1 MCRLRKCL
9 LLLDGGTT
17 NTRFTLVENNQIL
30 AQSQCRTGA
39 VDAAQE
45 GQNHLLQAAVRRE
58 MNALQNRW
66 DCSIEEIYA
75 AGMIT
80 SDTGLCE
87 IKHIEAPV
95 DLFRLAASV
104 QVRTLPEISNVP
116 FCFVPG
122 IRFETGGPDNTDMLR
137 GEEAEVFG
145 ALDSEDDGKQ
155 LFIHFGSHNK
165 IIYVENGSITQ
176 AATTLSGELLW
187 AVCNH
192 TILKS
197 SVPRPGTIGWK
208 MDVASVQQGFRTAEQ
223 YGLSRALFCAR
234 VRQKMHGITQQQT
247 LSQVLGALT
256 YADWQMFRH
265 LFELEYKKVTLY
277 GRQVFADA
285 FLFCLP
291 LMGIPLS
298 LGQNLRVIRYEESGS
313 LSVRGL
319 LKIRQ
324 LHGASVSN
332 C

>member
-39 VDAAQE
+39 VDATQE

-234 VRQKMHGITQQQT
+234 VHQKMHGLTQQQI

-332 C
+332 G

>member
-1 MCRLRKCL
+1 MRKCL

-39 VDAAQE
+39 VDAARE

-155 LFIHFGSHNK
+155 LFI
-165 IIYVENGSITQ
+165 Q
-176 AATTLSGELLW
+176 
-187 AVCNH
+187 
-192 TILKS
+192 
-197 SVPRPGTIGWK
+197 
-208 MDVASVQQGFRTAEQ
+208 FR
-223 YGLSRALFCAR
+223 
-234 VRQKMHGITQQQT
+234 
-247 LSQVLGALT
+247 LSQ
-256 YADWQMFRH
+256 Q
-265 LFELEYKKVTLY
+265 K
-277 GRQVFADA
+277 
-285 FLFCLP
+285 
-291 LMGIPLS
+291 LS
-298 LGQNLRVIRYEESGS
+298 TWRMAASHRRLRP
-313 LSVRGL
+313 
-319 LKIRQ
+319 
-324 LHGASVSN
+324 
-332 C
+332 

>member
-1 MCRLRKCL
+1 MFRLKKCL

-17 NTRFTLVENNQIL
+17 HTRFTVVENGRIL
-30 AQSQCRTGA
+30 AQSQCRAGA
-39 VDAAQE
+39 ADAARE
-45 GQNHLLQAAVRRE
+45 GRNSLLREAVRRE

-66 DCSIEEIYA
+66 HCSIGEIYA

-87 IKHIEAPV
+87 IQHIVAPA
-95 DLFRLAASV
+95 DLPRLAAGV
-104 QVRTLPEISNVP
+104 QVRTIPEISDVP

-122 IRFETGGPDNTDMLR
+122 IRFEADDPDGADMLR
-137 GEEAEVFG
+137 GEEVEVFG
-145 ALDSEDDGKQ
+145 MLAPEDGEKQ

-165 IIYVENGSITQ
+165 IICVEDGSITR

-197 SVPRPGTIGWK
+197 SVPPSGPVCWK
-208 MDVASVQQGFRTAEQ
+208 TDTASIQQGLRTAEQ

-234 VRQKMHGITQQQT
+234 VRQKTDGITQQQV

-256 YADWQMFRH
+256 CADWQVFRR
-265 LFELEYKKVTLY
+265 FFAPECKKLVLY
-277 GRQVFADA
+277 GRQAFTDA
-285 FLFCLP
+285 FLSCLP
-291 LMGIPLS
+291 LMEIPRGLQ
-298 LGQNLRVIRYEESGS
+298 QNLRVIRYEESGG
-313 LSVRGL
+313 LSVSGL
-319 LKIRQ
+319 LKIRR
-324 LHGASVSN
+324 LRGAAARN